1 MPNNNQID
9 VLPCSLVLTISFP
22 LSISV
27 KSNLTLIYGT
37 VGTNQHVVDIVFL
50 SSYIH
55 KPGLLIYIINPMKF
69 DMLVL
74 N

>member
-9 VLPCSLVLTISFP
+9 VLPGSSVLTISFP
-22 LSISV
+22 LCISV

-37 VGTNQHVVDIVFL
+37 IGTNQHVVDIVFL

-69 DMLVL
+69 GMLVL